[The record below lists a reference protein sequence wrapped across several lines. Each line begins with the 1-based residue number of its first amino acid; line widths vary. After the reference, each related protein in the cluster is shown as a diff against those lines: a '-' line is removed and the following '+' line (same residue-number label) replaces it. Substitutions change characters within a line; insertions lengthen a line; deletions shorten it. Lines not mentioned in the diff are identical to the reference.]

1 MNDYEKFI
9 TTDLLPAFL
18 VGQWVSVFEDVAN
31 IAIYIV
37 VSVSTKVILNLLE
50 RRSKNVNV

>member
-1 MNDYEKFI
+1 MNDYQKFV
-9 TTDLLPAFL
+9 TTDLLPAFV

-37 VSVSTKVILNLLE
+37 VSVTTKVILNILE
-50 RRSKNVNV
+50 RRSKNVNL